1 MVQARYTWGYHLVA
15 LPALLN
21 AATMMGFMIL
31 NCILGG
37 ETLASVSDGSL
48 SWNVGI
54 VIIAV
59 ISLIISFCGYRVLNW
74 YERVAW
80 LPILIIFII
89 ALGIGGKHLS
99 DPPPPVPATARQ
111 VLSFGSTIAGFV
123 ISWCALSSDFTNYM
137 RFETPRY
144 EAHRE

>member
-1 MVQARYTWGYHLVA
+1 MSPTGLLFNVWTEDWDETDGPSSVYLGVCLFCCQMIHLCDWLIGWSRYHLAA

-54 VIIAV
+54 VIIAIV
-59 ISLIISFCGYRVLNW
+59 SLFVSGSYGVGTRSSTQSRHCRHRYLFAG
-74 YERVAW
+74 
-80 LPILIIFII
+80 I
-89 ALGIGGKHLS
+89 A
-99 DPPPPVPATARQ
+99 
-111 VLSFGSTIAGFV
+111 F
-123 ISWCALSSDFTNYM
+123 
-137 RFETPRY
+137 
-144 EAHRE
+144 